1 MRVYGTGHDTTIDQ
15 PPTTPKEN
23 RSRNSR
29 SHDQITRGG
38 ALIPHHHHAQPTN
51 HTLTNR
57 EKEKERTE
65 GGGNQ
70 QHLPPRQAIR
80 RRTER
85 ASAQQPNHGRQTR
98 QRAIAQPTQCYIR
111 SNLYNTWGR
120 KTCGGK
126 ERRDGRPSSRF
137 FLGGFFFWNGS
148 GILQRER
155 DQRGL
160 AAGCLIYMPFIS
172 YHFFSDLVWHER
184 KKRRRGKYLWPHGHL
199 GWMDGTG
206 RGWRWLLWMSSLFFY
221 FFLELYIPALACLL
235 ARDMGDLRQGHRTVD
250 GGPGTGTQG
259 PKVGTGGPYI
269 CAN

>member
-1 MRVYGTGHDTTIDQ
+1 MIQPSANHRQHPKRTVQEIRGHTTKSQEEEHLYHIT
-15 PPTTPKEN
+15 TTPN
-23 RSRNSR
+23 P
-29 SHDQITRGG
+29 QT
-38 ALIPHHHHAQPTN
+38 TN

-137 FLGGFFFWNGS
+137 FLGGFFF
-148 GILQRER
+148 GIFRGYFRER
-155 DQRGL
+155 ETNEASRLD
-160 AAGCLIYMPFIS
+160 
-172 YHFFSDLVWHER
+172 V
-184 KKRRRGKYLWPHGHL
+184 
-199 GWMDGTG
+199 
-206 RGWRWLLWMSSLFFY
+206 
-221 FFLELYIPALACLL
+221 
-235 ARDMGDLRQGHRTVD
+235 
-250 GGPGTGTQG
+250 
-259 PKVGTGGPYI
+259 
-269 CAN
+269 